1 MAVLHT
7 EQGMGKGKTH
17 RVKRRLLRAAVED
30 NLETIRGLPPRPLRP
45 GHRLGRLW
53 LRRLSLAAIPLT
65 LAASSYVVSTT
76 TASPPAPPPPRG
88 ARSAPLPPRL
98 AYRRTSGMATLDTT
112 TALQRIDPSVFPLSV
127 RRVVLDAGHGGND
140 PGASSATLLSEKDVT
155 LDIERRLH
163 SLLARGGFEVVTTR
177 ADDRFIPLRDRARL
191 ANTSDSDIFVSI
203 HVNSV
208 RNPISHGVE
217 TYYLGATSDPALTRL
232 AADENRASGYS
243 LSDMRKLLDG
253 IYADARRDESRRLA
267 DTVQQQLYGG
277 LRGADPGL
285 QNWGVKRAPFIVLVA
300 TEMPAILAEVGCLS
314 NDAEALKLG
323 RPDYRQKIAE
333 ALFEGIKSY
342 ATQVK
347 G

>member
-1 MAVLHT
+1 MVPLHT
-7 EQGMGKGKTH
+7 EQGMGKGKTR

-45 GHRLGRLW
+45 GRRLGRLW

-88 ARSAPLPPRL
+88 ARSAPQPPRL
-98 AYRRTSGMATLDTT
+98 AYRRTAGMATLDTT
-112 TALQRIDPSVFPLSV
+112 TALQRIDSSVFPLSV

-267 DTVQQQLYGG
+267 GTVQQQLYGG

-323 RPDYRQKIAE
+323 QPDYRQKIAE